1 MDVFEADAQQREE
14 ELHRWWQENWKSI
27 VMGIVLAIAI
37 ITVVFMYRDYTK
49 KVKYQNAV
57 DFYAIVMNSDLS
69 DANSVNDVKKFIG
82 DHSSDVY
89 SQLASLSLAKQ
100 YVAEKKY
107 QKAADL
113 LKASI
118 GASRD
123 NILDDVI
130 RLRVARLNIELK
142 KFDEANAVLDA
153 ITNREAFKFEVASLK
168 GDAAYANKDN
178 AAALKFYE
186 EALSSAKTDDDTNV
200 VKMKRDSLKTVKG
213 VTAVKAAEKQEGAS
227 QQPAADVKAEEAVK
241 AEDIAAKTVAA
252 EESAAK

>member
-107 QKAADL
+107 QEAADL

-130 RLRVARLNIELK
+130 RKDQSRFFIVDLDIVPGDFCRISRIVDRAENKMPVLAAVFRNPINPDPFAAFPAGEAADGLKRLPFRAGFNRLNPGPGVIRCPGYGK
-142 KFDEANAVLDA
+142 YISVKPGTGHPDNRGRAVH
-153 ITNREAFKFEVASLK
+153 I
-168 GDAAYANKDN
+168 
-178 AAALKFYE
+178 
-186 EALSSAKTDDDTNV
+186 
-200 VKMKRDSLKTVKG
+200 
-213 VTAVKAAEKQEGAS
+213 
-227 QQPAADVKAEEAVK
+227 DVQFLRLRGL
-241 AEDIAAKTVAA
+241 
-252 EESAAK
+252 

>member
-57 DFYAIVMNSDLS
+57 DFYA
-69 DANSVNDVKKFIG
+69 NSVNDVKKFIG

-107 QKAADL
+107 QEAADL

-178 AAALKFYE
+178 ATALKFYE
-186 EALSSAKTDDDTNV
+186 EALSSAKADDDTNV